1 MIDASLVRHMQL
13 DSFIDEIASRAV
25 KYIESSDDQSLNT
38 IDYVSYDS
46 RKKTTDLK
54 LPLEGR
60 GSERVLDDVD
70 EFLKQCVRTNSGSF
84 MNPLWGGLNVTAFA
98 GEIITALTNQSMYTY
113 ELSPL
118 ATLIEQ
124 TIITRISEMMGFSDG
139 YGTMT
144 TGGSNG
150 NMLGM
155 LCARQSILPLSS
167 KTGFDGSKYAAFVS
181 SESHY
186 SVLMSANVV
195 GIGHQNVFKVACD
208 NEGRMKPE
216 SLLEEI
222 NRSRNEG
229 LTPFCI
235 IATSGTTA
243 VSYTHLTLPTILL
256 V

>member
-1 MIDASLVRHMQL
+1 MADASLVRHMQL
-13 DSFIDEIASRAV
+13 EGFIDEIAKRAV
-25 KYIESSDDQSLNT
+25 DYIESSEDKSVST
-38 IDYVSYDS
+38 IDYVSYNS
-46 RKKTTDLK
+46 RQKTTDLK

-60 GSERVLDDVD
+60 GFDRVLDDID

-98 GEIITALTNQSMYTY
+98 GEVISALTNQSMYTY
-113 ELSPL
+113 ELAPL

-124 TIITRISEMMGFSDG
+124 TIIKRISEIMGFSDG

-167 KTGFDGSKYAAFVS
+167 KIGFNGSKYAAFVS

-208 NEGRMKPE
+208 D
-216 SLLEEI
+216 
-222 NRSRNEG
+222 
-229 LTPFCI
+229 
-235 IATSGTTA
+235 
-243 VSYTHLTLPTILL
+243 
-256 V
+256 